1 MKSTNFNFG
10 CTLCIT
16 FSPNLYTHT
25 HIHIDIER
33 EGPSLFSYTLS
44 LNGVLSF
51 LIFLVLPFLFFLTV
65 VLLFPDLCPHSTSP
79 IYLVWHFFIIINN
92 ILMLF
97 IKRKRKKKER
107 AQVNKFNI
115 FFPLVPLFSPC
126 LQNKRW
132 KTKNNF
138 QFYLLLFGIRSPPI
152 ESSNFYLDAR
162 YVHLK
167 FK

>member
-33 EGPSLFSYTLS
+33 EGPSLFSYTLT

-79 IYLVWHFFIIINN
+79 IYLVWHFFFFINN

-97 IKRKRKKKER
+97 IKKKKKKER
-107 AQVNKFNI
+107 EGPSEQVQYI
-115 FFPLVPLFSPC
+115 FSSCSTLLS
-126 LQNKRW
+126 LI
-132 KTKNNF
+132 TKQTVEN
-138 QFYLLLFGIRSPPI
+138 Q
-152 ESSNFYLDAR
+152 
-162 YVHLK
+162 K
-167 FK
+167 